1 MKSLLKKL
9 EQSILKI
16 ANGDNNCLKF
26 LYDELNQAVYTLSYI
41 ILKDRYLAEDVSQ
54 EVFVIGLTDKE
65 NQKILPIN
73 IKNYVLDE
81 NLNMRITNLE
91 FSNSCVS
98 LNIKKPHA
106 YTLLNPKIRNKEIKQ
121 EHYAIGQ
128 RIDETDNKDEGIY
141 AFTFGPLESNNVND
155 YELVINTPRI
165 FTFKEP
171 LNVSFDL
178 NLDNRPNEIL
188 LHQKTYVESALIKS
202 INVYQMS
209 LMVKMSKPITQPISI
224 KYKDGTILKEI
235 GATISSPTQ
244 NDESSNY
251 CAMFDSTI
259 DYSREPVLI
268 IGNTS
273 VPLYERNLVRD

>member
-1 MKSLLKKL
+1 MKKL